1 MEFEREITYIKNH
14 HYDEEYILND
24 STVKNDSTN
33 VSTVKNVRT
42 DINVS
47 TDIKVSTDINDN
59 KNVSADNPDY
69 EEEESQILDNYI
81 YNIEKHYEEEEEYER
96 KKLEE
101 YWDYEDTHCKICD
114 NEIPRTN
121 KFNTCGDKCL
131 QVYINLISIDHYEQ

>member
-24 STVKNDSTN
+24 STNVSTDINDSTVKNDSTN
-33 VSTVKNVRT
+33 VST
-42 DINVS
+42 DINDS
-47 TDIKVSTDINDN
+47 TDI
-59 KNVSADNPDY
+59 NVSADNPDY

-114 NEIPRTN
+114 NEIPRIN